1 MKIFQLAYQGI
12 PYLDQIDEAI
22 LQQQLQENTLLDN
35 VEQSMSYMEEEDFKD
50 KITQVL
56 EWVNTASDETDSF
69 KVETATPTLQ
79 YLMHKE
85 LRNRFPNV
93 WTFSGNNMV

>member
-1 MKIFQLAYQGI
+1 M
-12 PYLDQIDEAI
+12 
-22 LQQQLQENTLLDN
+22 LLYN

-56 EWVNTASDETDSF
+56 EWLNTASDEIDSF
-69 KVETATPTLQ
+69 KVETLTPTFQ

-93 WTFSGNNMV
+93 WTFSGNNMVLNHTA